1 MAARDKTHSRLTR
14 HLGRLYGYAFSLCR
28 DPDQAKGLVQD
39 CALKA
44 LAARSPPDDPAAYR
58 AWLFKI
64 LRNGFFDRLRR
75 KKVRDSAAELI
86 AADQVPEG
94 YSGAYSGEYWA
105 ADERLI
111 SVLTVKLELAR
122 LPEAHREIIGLID
135 IAGLSYGE
143 AAETLNVPIGTVM
156 SRISRARAALMA
168 AIAGGSV
175 RVLPVKGRRSS

>member
-1 MAARDKTHSRLTR
+1 MTTRDKTHDRLTR
-14 HLGRLYGYAFSLCR
+14 HLGRLYGYAISLCQ
-28 DPDQAKGLVQD
+28 DPEEAKGLVQE

-44 LAARSPPDDPAAYR
+44 LAARNPPDDPAAHR

-64 LRNGFFDRLRR
+64 LRNGFLDRLRR
-75 KKVRDSAAELI
+75 KAVRESAAELI
-86 AADQVPEG
+86 AAEQVP
-94 YSGAYSGEYWA
+94 GEYWA

-122 LPEAHREIIGLID
+122 LPQSHREIIGLID

-143 AAETLNVPIGTVM
+143 AAEALEVPAGTVM

-168 AIAGGSV
+168 AIAEGPV
-175 RVLPVKGRRSS
+175 RVLPLKERKSS